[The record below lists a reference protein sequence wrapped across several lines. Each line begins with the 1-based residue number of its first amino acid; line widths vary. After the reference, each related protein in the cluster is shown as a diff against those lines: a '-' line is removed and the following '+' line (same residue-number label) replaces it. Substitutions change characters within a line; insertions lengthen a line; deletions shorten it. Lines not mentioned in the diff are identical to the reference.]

1 MKTTLVKKGLDDC
14 KFCSSNGKSTLRR
27 FEKYKFEQGTTIS
40 LSPKAG
46 HLLFILEG
54 EIKVEDVAARFFMLF
69 THVELIR
76 WY

>member
-1 MKTTLVKKGLDDC
+1 MKATLVKKGLDDC
-14 KFCSSNGKSTLRR
+14 KFCSSNGKSTQRR
-27 FEKYKFEQGTTIS
+27 FEKHRFDQGSTIS

-46 HLLFILEG
+46 HFWKEKSKSKMK
-54 EIKVEDVAARFFMLF
+54 KVL